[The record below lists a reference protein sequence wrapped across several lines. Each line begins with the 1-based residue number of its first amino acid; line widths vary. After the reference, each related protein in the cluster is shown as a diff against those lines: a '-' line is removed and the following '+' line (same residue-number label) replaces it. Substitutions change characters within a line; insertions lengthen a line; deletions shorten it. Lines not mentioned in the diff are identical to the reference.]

1 MPHLSEASINTIPNI
16 DRECILINLILW
28 WKVLLVGMLYT
39 YTRMK
44 IKKTVTIDS
53 DLVNWTVQK
62 IKDREFGSLSH
73 AIEKALL
80 RLKKEY
86 EKA

>member
-1 MPHLSEASINTIPNI
+1 
-16 DRECILINLILW
+16 
-28 WKVLLVGMLYT
+28 MLYT

-44 IKKTVTIDS
+44 IKKTVTLDS
-53 DLVNWTVQK
+53 DLVKWAVQK

-86 EKA
+86 ETA